1 MGQFVTNSI
10 AIYPRDEPM
19 PHWHLIGYAMTAPY
33 EERGYEFTLRAPR
46 SASDTEAP
54 GWALVQPERLATYV
68 SRSGNDFTEGHY
80 IEYPHPLDPER
91 PGSTIRAGAL
101 VLDQPEAVGGD
112 ELRLIIGSKHIS
124 QFTRVLPGRIPH
136 GNALIL
142 TGGPALPVVL
152 LPGPDFGHA
161 HTDRALEVTLPGPAC
176 EEPAHAITAEPG
188 DYRVPALPG
197 LTVTVVP

>member
-1 MGQFVTNSI
+1 MARTSAVQGSRPRPDGTVRFVGVTTDELHAAQSWNVEGLVTTLG
-10 AIYPRDEPM
+10 PRLPMLITDLDRPSLAAEPDV
-19 PHWHLIGYAMTAPY
+19 LEGVREGARRDGSGTGYL
-33 EERGYEFTLRAPR
+33 F
-46 SASDTEAP
+46 
-54 GWALVQPERLATYV
+54 
-68 SRSGNDFTEGHY
+68 F
-80 IEYPHPLDPER
+80 
-91 PGSTIRAGAL
+91 
-101 VLDQPEAVGGD
+101 DQLEAVGGD
-112 ELRLIIGSKHIS
+112 ELRLTIGSKHVS

-161 HTDRALEVTLPGPAC
+161 HTDHALEVTLPGPAC
-176 EEPAHAITAEPG
+176 EELAHAITAEPG